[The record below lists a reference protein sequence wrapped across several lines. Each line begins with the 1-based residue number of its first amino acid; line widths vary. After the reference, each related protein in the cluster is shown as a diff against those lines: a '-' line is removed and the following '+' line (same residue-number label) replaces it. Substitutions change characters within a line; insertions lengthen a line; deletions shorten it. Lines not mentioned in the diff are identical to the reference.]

1 MPEQDARSDP
11 PSECDP
17 PGRDPSEPNPS
28 ELDQPGA
35 PSRAGDAWPHLGGT
49 PACLVLVST
58 PIGNLGDMTTRA
70 VTVLKLADIVLCE
83 DSRVTGRLLSALGLR
98 ARLEP
103 FHDHNED
110 QRIPRLL
117 EAAQAGQKFA
127 LVSDAGTPLM
137 SDPGYRLVRA
147 MVAAGLTVTAIP
159 GPNAAV
165 TALSLSGLPPHPY
178 LFLGF
183 PPPRGAARRAA
194 FAALRAAEAAGLSAS
209 MVWYESP
216 HRIAE
221 MLEDLLTVFGDR
233 PAALARELTKHFEEV
248 RRGLLSALTA
258 GVATDPPRGEITVV
272 LGPPDAA
279 QPAGADSLDARLRVE
294 LERSRL
300 REAVAIVAAETG
312 LPRRQVYAR
321 ALILAAE
328 AKG

>member
-1 MPEQDARSDP
+1 MPEQDARLNP
-11 PSECDP
+11 
-17 PGRDPSEPNPS
+17 PS
-28 ELDQPGA
+28 ELDPPPA
-35 PSRAGDAWPHLGGT
+35 PTPTGDGWPRLGGM

-58 PIGNLGDMTTRA
+58 PIGNLGDMTARA
-70 VTVLKLADIVLCE
+70 VTALKLADFVLCE
-83 DSRVTGRLLSALGLR
+83 DSRVSARLLSAFGIK

-117 EAAQAGQKFA
+117 EAARAGQRLA

-137 SDPGYRLVRA
+137 SDPGFRLVRA
-147 MVAAGLTVTAIP
+147 LVAAGLGVTAIP

-165 TALSLSGLPPHPY
+165 TALALSGLPPHPY

-183 PPPRGAARRAA
+183 PPPRGAARRTA
-194 FAALRAAEAAGLSAS
+194 FAALRAAEGAGLSAS

-221 MLEDLLTVFGDR
+221 MLADLLTVFGDR

-248 RRGLLSALTA
+248 RRGPLSALIE
-258 GVATDPPRGEITVV
+258 GVAADPPRGEITVV
-272 LGPPDAA
+272 LAPPDAA
-279 QPAGADSLDARLRVE
+279 QAPSGAGLLDDRLRVA
-294 LERSRL
+294 LERNRL

-321 ALILAAE
+321 ALALAGE
-328 AKG
+328 AQA